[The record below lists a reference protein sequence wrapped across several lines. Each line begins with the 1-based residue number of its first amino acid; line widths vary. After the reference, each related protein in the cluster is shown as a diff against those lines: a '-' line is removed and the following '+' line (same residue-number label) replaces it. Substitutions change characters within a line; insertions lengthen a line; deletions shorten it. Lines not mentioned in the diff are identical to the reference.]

1 MLLQCL
7 AEFDRSAAGTE
18 DTLDDAYQPRPVRWL
33 VVLTTEGGVYFVS
46 TSSGDEAPRDRGKTY
61 TVPHLRVTS
70 GVRPL
75 LFVGSAEYVLQ
86 VPSPDRPDRCK
97 ARHAAFRNLAEACM
111 AETQDEG
118 AGRVL
123 RALTAIGNGE
133 VSVPAEIAASDIVAF
148 QYDGE
153 LLTDRPRIRDFWS
166 RCRSYLQQKKPDLG
180 SVQAILD
187 GLRSTPTA
195 FVGTCLVCGGRG
207 PIARV
212 HPIAV
217 RLPRP
222 VADQQLSI
230 VSANE
235 EAFESYG
242 LEQSFTAPVCPE
254 CATGYARG
262 LNRLASDV
270 STHLV
275 IGSVINIFWT
285 REPVEDLP
293 FGPLLGQADP
303 EQVKA
308 LLESVFKGKEGG
320 ARSFEGKENRF
331 YATALSGSGG
341 RAVVR
346 EWIDTSVREAREH
359 VARWFLLQRLVDA
372 TGTELGR
379 PLALRQLAYATVRTG
394 DRANPPAVNV
404 SRALLRTALTGNP
417 LPAEL
422 LYEAVRRNRAEQRV
436 TRPRAALIKMVL
448 LSQQLQFEEDE
459 MTQLNPDHPSAAY
472 HCGRLLAV
480 LEQAQRAAIPGV
492 NATIVDRFYGAASSA
507 PCSVLPTLLR
517 GARAHLDKLERDRPG
532 AYIALER
539 RLDGIVARI
548 PELPATLSLADQ
560 GRFALGYYHQRA
572 ADRAAAR
579 EAAERRKAG
588 VAVPEAELADVIEPQ
603 LTTQEEED

>member
-1 MLLQCL
+1 MLLQQLDRYADRLSLPPRLYSEQPVRYIIELDGEGGLLSPELTDTADPASPSTRRGKRRLTPSVARTVAVRPFVLTDKADYVLGYAEEGGKPERIAQCHAAYLELLRRCAGCTGEPAVAAVLRFL
-7 AEFDRSAAGTE
+7 AHAPLPKLRLPEGFDPGALIAFRVDGVIPTDLPAVQAFWADENEQAQSSAPTITCMICGVQRPVLERLELKVKGVPGGQTAGT
-18 DTLDDAYQPRPVRWL
+18 
-33 VVLTTEGGVYFVS
+33 
-46 TSSGDEAPRDRGKTY
+46 
-61 TVPHLRVTS
+61 
-70 GVRPL
+70 
-75 LFVGSAEYVLQ
+75 
-86 VPSPDRPDRCK
+86 
-97 ARHAAFRNLAEACM
+97 
-111 AETQDEG
+111 
-118 AGRVL
+118 
-123 RALTAIGNGE
+123 
-133 VSVPAEIAASDIVAF
+133 
-148 QYDGE
+148 
-153 LLTDRPRIRDFWS
+153 
-166 RCRSYLQQKKPDLG
+166 
-180 SVQAILD
+180 
-187 GLRSTPTA
+187 
-195 FVGTCLVCGGRG
+195 
-207 PIARV
+207 
-212 HPIAV
+212 
-217 RLPRP
+217 
-222 VADQQLSI
+222 SI
-230 VSANE
+230 VSFNA

-242 LEQSFTAPVCPE
+242 LRASLNAPTCASCGERFTIAVNH
-254 CATGYARG
+254 
-262 LNRLASDV
+262 LLASEAHSLRLNNV
-270 STHLV
+270 AYV
-275 IGSVINIFWT
+275 FWT